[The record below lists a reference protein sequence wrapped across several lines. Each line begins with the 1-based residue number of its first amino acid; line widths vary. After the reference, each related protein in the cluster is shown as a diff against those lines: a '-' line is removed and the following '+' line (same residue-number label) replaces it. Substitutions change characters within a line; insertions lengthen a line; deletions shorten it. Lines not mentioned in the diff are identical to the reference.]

1 VPNLIILVCS
11 LLLCVRIFKPVKP
24 AAVWL
29 ACLAVSLNPYTL
41 LGITG
46 PNKETPLIL
55 AVLVFVYG
63 TVTRRSMVIPLCS
76 ILFAA
81 AMRPAV
87 GVILVGCWLVIA
99 CMRRSFKYV
108 LVALFAPVLAAS
120 FSQFFYD
127 PRQISES
134 FFAAYAAAN
143 TPLDYYSRGLAE
155 FNNPLGA
162 LVAFLFRWLGNAF
175 STMVRFSAV
184 TEHGEVALLGAGY
197 GIYGAAL
204 ALGMLNLLFVA
215 RDQIAVGVRGR
226 SGSAKDILSNSI
238 LHSTPVKSMVLIV
251 LFLWLSLS
259 INLFIH
265 SRYLMPILPVLFGL
279 LGVSATPKRLAK
291 MAGFL
296 ILGVCCYFTAQTIL
310 GFDDT
315 PPVIHD
321 YYKPEYLP

>member
-1 VPNLIILVCS
+1 
-11 LLLCVRIFKPVKP
+11 
-24 AAVWL
+24 
-29 ACLAVSLNPYTL
+29 
-41 LGITG
+41 
-46 PNKETPLIL
+46 
-55 AVLVFVYG
+55 
-63 TVTRRSMVIPLCS
+63 M
-76 ILFAA
+76 
-81 AMRPAV
+81 
-87 GVILVGCWLVIA
+87 
-99 CMRRSFKYV
+99 

-215 RDQIAVGVRGR
+215 RDQIAVEPESDGRIHVQIGRQSRRGFAHQR
-226 SGSAKDILSNSI
+226 RQRA
-238 LHSTPVKSMVLIV
+238 
-251 LFLWLSLS
+251 
-259 INLFIH
+259 
-265 SRYLMPILPVLFGL
+265 
-279 LGVSATPKRLAK
+279 
-291 MAGFL
+291 
-296 ILGVCCYFTAQTIL
+296 
-310 GFDDT
+310 
-315 PPVIHD
+315 
-321 YYKPEYLP
+321 E